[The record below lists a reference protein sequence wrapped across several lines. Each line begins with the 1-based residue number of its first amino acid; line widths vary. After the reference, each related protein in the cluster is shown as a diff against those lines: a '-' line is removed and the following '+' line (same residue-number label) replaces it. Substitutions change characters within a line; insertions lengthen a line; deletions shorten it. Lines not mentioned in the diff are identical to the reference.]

1 MKLLAIIPARGGSK
15 AVPRKNIALLAGK
28 PLLAYTVGEALKVP
42 AITDLIVSTDDQ
54 EIASVAHSLGASVPF
69 IRPAELATDD
79 AQSAPVLLNALFEM
93 ESKVKVCYDAVLML
107 QPTTPLRRACH
118 IQEAIDLFSK
128 GNCDSVV
135 SVVSVNGYHPFRM
148 KRLIGDRLVNL
159 IDQGF
164 EDMRPRQVLPPVYIR
179 NGAVY
184 LVRRDVLVEQEQ
196 VVGSICRGF
205 EMSAVESI
213 NIDDRLDFIIAELLL
228 SELNNR

>member
-1 MKLLAIIPARGGSK
+1 M
-15 AVPRKNIALLAGK
+15 LAGR

-42 AITDLIVSTDDQ
+42 AIKDLIVSTDDQ
-54 EIASVAHSLGASVPF
+54 EIAGVAQSLGVPVPF
-69 IRPAELATDD
+69 MRPTELATDD
-79 AQSAPVLLNALFEM
+79 AQSAPVLINALLEM
-93 ESKVKVCYDAVLML
+93 ESRVKLCYDAVLML

-128 GNCDSVV
+128 GSCDSVV

-184 LVRRDVLVEQEQ
+184 LVRRDILVEQEQ
-196 VVGSICRGF
+196 VVGSVCRGF
-205 EMSAVESI
+205 EMSAVDSI
-213 NIDDRLDFIIAELLL
+213 NIDDKLDFKLAELLL
-228 SELNNR
+228 SERNHR